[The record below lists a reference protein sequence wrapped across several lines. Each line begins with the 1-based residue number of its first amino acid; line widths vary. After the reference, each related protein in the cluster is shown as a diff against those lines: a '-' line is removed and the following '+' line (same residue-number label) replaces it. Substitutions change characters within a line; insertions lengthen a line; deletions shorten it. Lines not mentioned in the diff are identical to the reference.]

1 MKPRSVPL
9 TVVGLDISEAG
20 GDSDLSSV
28 IFLQMNYCAQVILN
42 KRLPNGRACFAGS
55 STVPNL
61 IGTQE
66 IVESRCGALRQFRIK
81 SGSIVVP
88 GASSG
93 PNETV
98 SVLASRDRSWWP
110 YPTTSIFLRIVCHS
124 GRFEL
129 SVASKWL

>member
-42 KRLPNGRACFAGS
+42 KRLPNGKACFARS
-55 STVPNL
+55 STVLSL

-66 IVESRCGALRQFRIK
+66 SVESGALRQFRIK

-110 YPTTSIFLRIVCHS
+110 YLTTSIFLRIVCHS

-129 SVASKWL
+129 SVASK